1 MITDRFFAHL
11 GSVLGTSS
19 NLIDLTLNF
28 GNWGHSNINITDFG
42 ITALLQ
48 GFPSCLERL
57 SLKLERYKL
66 YLIKA

>member
-19 NLIDLTLNF
+19 NLNDLTLNF

-48 GFPSCLERL
+48 GFPN
-57 SLKLERYKL
+57 SL
-66 YLIKA
+66 